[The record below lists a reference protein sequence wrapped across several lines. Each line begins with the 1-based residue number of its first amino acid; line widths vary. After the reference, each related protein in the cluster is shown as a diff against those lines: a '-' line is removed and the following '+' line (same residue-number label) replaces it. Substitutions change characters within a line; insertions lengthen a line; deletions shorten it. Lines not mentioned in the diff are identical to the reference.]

1 MHAAASK
8 PSPDSTSPD
17 STSPGRLWRPG
28 RLARPVDIAALA
40 AFRVLFGV
48 LMFAGTV
55 RFLTSGWIPRFY
67 GEQTFFFKYWGF
79 SWVPV
84 PPLWA
89 LYGLFAALA
98 VLALCVALGLFYRVS
113 VALFFAGFLYAQL
126 LDVTNYLNHYYLVV
140 LLGLLLCF
148 LPLHRAWS
156 VDAWRKPALRADA
169 LPAWTLYLLRF
180 QVAVVYCFAGLA
192 KFNTDWLLHAQP
204 LNIWLSARTET
215 PILGPLFDELWMA
228 YAFSWAGFLF
238 DSTIVLWLSWKR
250 TRPYAYAV
258 VIFFH
263 LMTDVLFNI
272 GMFPYIMMLSALI
285 FFPADWPRQVARAL
299 ARVSRTAR
307 SMQQRPAPTTT
318 TMPAPAPAWA
328 RKLGFAVLAGY
339 AAVQILVPLRH
350 YAYPGDVSWNE
361 EGMRFSWKVML
372 REKHGSITY
381 YVRIPATGKELQ
393 VTPRQY
399 LDARQEREM
408 AGQPDLILQLAHHIA
423 DDFRARGLGDVEV
436 RAQAV
441 VSLNGRPA
449 VPMIDSS
456 RDLARISDGLARKDW
471 ILPEP
476 DTLPIKLWA
485 HAGPRA
491 GPHTG
496 PPAR

>member
-1 MHAAASK
+1 MHAASNS
-8 PSPDSTSPD
+8 PSQPSTA
-17 STSPGRLWRPG
+17 PGL
-28 RLARPVDIAALA
+28 LARLGHRTGLPVDIAAMA
-40 AFRVLFGV
+40 AFRILFGL

-55 RFLTSGWIPRFY
+55 RFLSSGWIVRFY

-79 SWVPV
+79 SWLPV

-98 VLALCVALGLFYRVS
+98 VLALCVALGLFYRAAIV
-113 VALFFAGFLYAQL
+113 LFTAGFLYAQL

-140 LLGLLLCF
+140 LLGLLMCF

-156 VDAWRKPALRADA
+156 VDAWRKPALHADA

-215 PILGPLFDELWMA
+215 AILGPFFDQLWMA

-285 FFPADWPRQVARAL
+285 FFPADWPRRAARAL
-299 ARVSRTAR
+299 ARMSRR
-307 SMQQRPAPTTT
+307 ERFMQHSAAPQKV
-318 TMPAPAPAWA
+318 PAPAPAWA
-328 RKLGFAVLAGY
+328 RKLGLAVLAGY

-393 VTPRQY
+393 ITPRRY

-423 DDFRARGLGDVEV
+423 DDFRARGFGDVEV
-436 RAQAV
+436 RAQAL

-449 VPMIDSS
+449 VHMIDPD
-456 RDLARISDGLARKDW
+456 RDLARIADGLARKDW

-476 DTLPIKLWA
+476 DTPPIKLWA
-485 HAGPRA
+485 HAGRA
-491 GPHTG
+491 ARPGP
-496 PPAR
+496 

>member
-1 MHAAASK
+1 MHTTSHRAPSAAS
-8 PSPDSTSPD
+8 
-17 STSPGRLWRPG
+17 SPGRLG
-28 RLARPVDIAALA
+28 RLGRLVRLVRRLDTPVDIAALA
-40 AFRVLFGV
+40 AFRVLFGL
-48 LMFAGTV
+48 LMFVGTV

-67 GEQTFFFKYWGF
+67 GEHTFFFKYWGF

-89 LYGLFAALA
+89 IYALFAALA
-98 VLALCVALGLFYRVS
+98 VLALCVALGLFYRAS
-113 VALFFAGFLYAQL
+113 IALFTAGFLHAQL
-126 LDVTNYLNHYYLVV
+126 LDVTNYLNHYYLVA
-140 LLGLLLCF
+140 LLGLLMCF
-148 LPLHRAWS
+148 LPLGRAWS
-156 VDAWRKPALRADA
+156 LDAWRKPALRVDA
-169 LPAWTLYLLRF
+169 VPAWTLYLVRF
-180 QVAVVYCFAGLA
+180 QVAVVYCYAGLA
-192 KFNTDWLLHAQP
+192 KFNSDWLLHAQP

-215 PILGPLFDELWMA
+215 AIIGPLFDELWMA

-285 FFPADWPRQVARAL
+285 FFPADWPRRVARTL

-307 SMQQRPAPTTT
+307 GIQHGHAPARIPRPAPR
-318 TMPAPAPAWA
+318 WA
-328 RKLGFAVLAGY
+328 RRLGVAALAGY

-423 DDFRARGLGDVEV
+423 DDFRARGHGDVEV
-436 RAQAV
+436 RVQAM

-449 VPMIDSS
+449 APMIDPD
-456 RDLARISDGLARKDW
+456 RDLARVSDGLARKDW
-471 ILPEP
+471 ILPAP
-476 DTLPIKLWA
+476 DTPPITLWA
-485 HAGPRA
+485 HAGW
-491 GPHTG
+491 
-496 PPAR
+496 